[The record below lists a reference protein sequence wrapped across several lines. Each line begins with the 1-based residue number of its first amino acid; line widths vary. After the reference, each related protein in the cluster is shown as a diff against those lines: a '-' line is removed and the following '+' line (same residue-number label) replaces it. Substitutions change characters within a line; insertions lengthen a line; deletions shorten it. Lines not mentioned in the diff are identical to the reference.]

1 MDGGL
6 ARDDGGGVREVEP
19 AKLDTARLDRQGV
32 NERDTRRDGEKPG
45 RHDGLE
51 PATAEQLLRRDDLRP
66 EGQRVA
72 GEDRRHRHRPRDGCH
87 VPSPPARVASYFGA
101 SRASLVVAARL
112 PVPGS

>member
-6 ARDDGGGVREVEP
+6 AREEGGAVREVKP
-19 AKLDTARLDRQGV
+19 AKLDAARLDRQGM
-32 NERDTRRDGEKPG
+32 NERDTRRDGENAS

-51 PATAEQLLRRDDLRP
+51 PATAEHILGRDDLRP

-72 GEDRRHRHRPRDGCH
+72 CDYRRHRHRPRDGCH
-87 VPSPPARVASYFGA
+87 LLPPPARVSSYFSA
-101 SRASLVVAARL
+101 SVASLVVAARL

>member
-1 MDGGL
+1 VDGGL
-6 ARDDGGGVREVEP
+6 AREEGRRVREVEP

-32 NERDTRRDGEKPG
+32 NERDTRREGEKPG

-51 PATAEQLLRRDDLRP
+51 PATAEQFLRRDDLRP

-87 VPSPPARVASYFGA
+87 LPSSPARVASYFVA
-101 SRASLVVAARL
+101 SRASLVAAAWL

>member
-6 ARDDGGGVREVEP
+6 AREEGGGVREVKP
-19 AKLDTARLDRQGV
+19 AKLATARLDRQGV
-32 NERDTRRDGEKPG
+32 NEPDTRREGEKPG

-51 PATAEQLLRRDDLRP
+51 PATAEQLLRRDDLPP
-66 EGQRVA
+66 EGERVA